1 VLCQETPWIACH
13 ALSAQRWLSSE
24 LTTSRQLYRLAKAV
38 STWSAFFLAVLTGS
52 SLFAQ
57 DAHPGSAPAAAI
69 FQMNQDQNA
78 GEAESGIFQSLLQR
92 RYLLGDWKGERAIL
106 EDKGVTFDFY
116 YMADALANPYG
127 GPEDAGLWGRIRG
140 TADVD
145 FSKFTSWQGLT
156 FHITGLW
163 QYGTD
168 LSTQYTGTLVNS
180 SSLPSAHT
188 LRLDS
193 FFFQQYLLHHKMA
206 IRLGQIAAYDTYGS
220 SEYGASFLNLALGY
234 AHINLNQA
242 VTFSFNPAGV
252 PSFEIKV
259 LPLDHLYVKAMVESE
274 ERTPYTT
281 DPTGFAFHFGGPV
294 LSTEIGYLK
303 DPKAMGQSTTMGSDP
318 FTTDS
323 GSGNHPGVYKFGAGY
338 NPHNFFDP
346 LTQVSSP
353 GNYLLYG
360 QIAQAVYRM
369 SNVGQNRNR
378 GLDLIYGEDWAP
390 GDVTQ
395 YNHQIMT
402 GGRWIGV
409 FGGSRSK
416 DTLALG
422 YVWTAVGSHY
432 RESQDL
438 AGQKN
443 LTHEHLVE
451 LNYMANVTPWLTFQ
465 PVFQWYVQPGG
476 DATRSTV
483 FVTGF
488 RTKVTF

>member
-1 VLCQETPWIACH
+1 MLC
-13 ALSAQRWLSSE
+13 RE
-24 LTTSRQLYRLAKAV
+24 LQPATGRVSRELRSLGPRLRTKYRLTGAV
-38 STWSAFFLAVLTGS
+38 SIWAAFLIAAVS
-52 SLFAQ
+52 SVFAQ
-57 DAHPGSAPAAAI
+57 DVQPSVGHPLTT
-69 FQMNQDQNA
+69 FQTNEDPKANQP
-78 GEAESGIFQSLLQR
+78 ESGIFQSLQQR
-92 RYLLGDWKGERAIL
+92 KYLFGDWKGERSTLA
-106 EDKGVTFDFY
+106 EKGITFDFY
-116 YMADALANPYG
+116 YMDDALANPYG
-127 GPEDAGLWGRIRG
+127 GREDAGLWGRIRG
-140 TADVD
+140 SADVD
-145 FSKFTSWQGLT
+145 FSKLTSWQGLT

-193 FFFQQYLLHHKMA
+193 YFLQQYLLHHKIA
-206 IRLGQIAAYDTYGS
+206 IRLGQIAAYDSYGS
-220 SEYGASFLNLALGY
+220 SEYGASFVNLALGY
-234 AHINLNQA
+234 AHSNLNQA

-252 PSFEIKV
+252 PSFEVKV
-259 LPLDHLYVKAMVESE
+259 LPTNHLYVKAMVESQ
-274 ERTPYTT
+274 ERNPYTT
-281 DPTGFAFHFGGPV
+281 DPTGFAFHLGGPV

-303 DPKAMGQSTTMGSDP
+303 DPRAQGQTTTMGADP
-318 FTTDS
+318 FTTVGD
-323 GSGNHPGVYKFGAGY
+323 SGNHPGVYKFGAGY

-346 LTQVSSP
+346 LTNVSRP

-369 SNVGQNRNR
+369 GDVGQDRNR

-402 GGRWIGV
+402 GGRWVGV

-438 AGQKN
+438 AGNKN

-451 LNYMANVTPWLTFQ
+451 LNYMANVTRSLSFQ

-476 DATRSTV
+476 DASRRTV

-488 RTKVTF
+488 RAKLTF

>member
-1 VLCQETPWIACH
+1 MLCHEPQFVIGHT
-13 ALSAQRWLSSE
+13 LSGRRSLSLELPDSPGKYRQR
-24 LTTSRQLYRLAKAV
+24 AV
-38 STWSAFFLAVLTGS
+38 NIWSALFIAVMTCS
-52 SLFAQ
+52 SVFAQ
-57 DAHPGSAPAAAI
+57 DVQPSLAHPVAA
-69 FQMNQDQNA
+69 FQTNEDQKANQ
-78 GEAESGIFQSLLQR
+78 AESGIFQSLEQR
-92 RYLLGDWKGERAIL
+92 RYLFGDWKGERSTL
-106 EDKGVTFDFY
+106 EEKGITFDFY
-116 YMADALANPYG
+116 YMDDALANPYG
-127 GPEDAGLWGRIRG
+127 GREDAGLWGRIRG
-140 TADVD
+140 SADVD
-145 FSKFTSWQGLT
+145 FSKLTSWQGLT

-193 FFFQQYLLHHKMA
+193 YFLQQYLLHHKMA

-220 SEYGASFLNLALGY
+220 SEYGASFVNLAMGY
-234 AHINLNQA
+234 AHSNLNQA

-252 PSFEIKV
+252 PSFEVKV
-259 LPLDHLYVKAMVESE
+259 LPTNHLYVKAMVESE
-274 ERTPYTT
+274 ERNPYIT
-281 DPTGFAFHFGGPV
+281 DPSGFAFHLGGPV
-294 LSTEIGYLK
+294 VSTEVGYLK
-303 DPKAMGQSTTMGSDP
+303 DPKALGQTTTMGVDP
-318 FTTDS
+318 FTTIGD
-323 GSGNHPGVYKFGAGY
+323 SGNHPGVYKFGAGY

-346 LTQVSSP
+346 LTNVSSP

-369 SNVGQNRNR
+369 GDAGQDRNR

-402 GGRWIGV
+402 GGRWVGV

-438 AGQKN
+438 AGKKN

-451 LNYMANVTPWLTFQ
+451 LNYMAQVTPLLSFQ

-476 DATRSTV
+476 DASRSTV
-483 FVTGF
+483 FVAGF
-488 RTKVTF
+488 RAKITF